1 MISETDF
8 SNLTRLIH
16 PIPEFV
22 MDALTESG
30 LLSAYRERPAYQLN
44 DYIGW
49 INRARRIETNVRRLD
64 QMLDE
69 LHRGNVYMKMAYKP
83 KTNPSK
89 R

>member
-1 MISETDF
+1 MMSETDF
-8 SNLTRLIH
+8 SNLTRPIH

-22 MDALTESG
+22 MDALTGSG
-30 LLSAYRERPAYQLN
+30 LLSAYRERPAYQQN

-49 INRARRIETNVRRLD
+49 INRARRIETKVRRLD

-69 LHRGNVYMKMAYKP
+69 LRRGNVYMKMAYKP